1 MLFSGRAGQR
11 DAPLE
16 ALQFVMRRQLTLLLL
31 VPIALLA
38 IVAAGCGGSSGSS
51 SSGDV
56 PSDDVAQVGNQAITK
71 EQFNH
76 LLDQAKRS
84 YATQHKPFPK
94 EGTSQFEQLKQQ
106 AMQFL
111 VQRAEFQ
118 QKGDDLGIKISDS
131 QIDARLKQIKQ
142 QYFKGNESKYQA
154 QLKQQGL
161 TETQVKDDIRAQLL
175 SEAIYKNVTKG
186 ATVSDSDIRK
196 YYDQHKS
203 QYETGESRDV
213 RHILI
218 ACGSQSPSTSTGS
231 TKKPK
236 SCSEAKTEAQK
247 LYNQIKGGAS
257 FATLAKKNS
266 DDPGSASQGGKYT
279 ATKGTTV
286 AEYDQKA
293 FSLAKNQLSAPFQTK
308 LGYFILQPLSDV
320 HPKKTTPY
328 SQVKESIRQ
337 QLLQQKKNQVMT
349 KWVTDT
355 KKSFDVSYQVG
366 YAPSTQ
372 SQ

>member
-1 MLFSGRAGQR
+1 
-11 DAPLE
+11 
-16 ALQFVMRRQLTLLLL
+16 MRRQLTLLLF
-31 VPIALLA
+31 VPVALLA
-38 IVAAGCGGSSGSS
+38 IVAAGCGGGSESS

-56 PSDDVAQVGNQAITK
+56 PGDAVAEVGNQVITK
-71 EQFNH
+71 DQFNN
-76 LLDQAKRS
+76 LLEQAKRS
-84 YATQHKPFPK
+84 YATQHKAFPK

-118 QKGDDLGIKISDS
+118 QKGDDLGIKVSDS

-154 QLKQQGL
+154 QLKTQGL
-161 TETQVKDDIRAQLL
+161 TEQQVKDDIRAQLL

-186 ATVSDSDIRK
+186 VTVSDSDVRK

-218 ACGSQSPSTSTGS
+218 ACGSQSPTTSTGS
-231 TKKPK
+231 TKPK
-236 SCSEAKTEAQK
+236 TCSEAKTEAQK
-247 LYNQIKGGAS
+247 LYNELKNGAS

-266 DDPGSASQGGKYT
+266 DDPGSAAQGGKYT

-286 AEYDQKA
+286 AEYDQAA
-293 FSLAKNQLSAPFQTK
+293 FSLPTGKLSQPFQTK
-308 LGYFILQPLSDV
+308 LGYFIIQPLSKI
-320 HPKKTTPY
+320 HPKKMTAY

-337 QLLQQKKNQVMT
+337 QLLQQQKNQVMT

-355 KKSFDVSYQVG
+355 KKSFNVSYQVG

-372 SQ
+372 TQ